1 MAGPDP
7 DYLRS
12 YYQRLSDDAL
22 AELHAAGPDGYV
34 PEAWEILD
42 DEFRRRRSSATP
54 AQASSVVS
62 RADDSPAKRAPEHGE
77 DPLDLVT
84 VLATGNPV
92 LIATAK
98 LVLES
103 ADIRF
108 LTKGEG
114 IQDLIGFGRLFGG
127 FNLATGPVQI
137 QVERR
142 DVANA
147 ADALRDIRERS
158 EEGHDRDLAEPES
171 PES

>member
-7 DYLRS
+7 HDLRS

-34 PEAWEILD
+34 PEAWDILD
-42 DEFRRRRSSATP
+42 EEFRSRGSSATP
-54 AQASSVVS
+54 TEASNVAS
-62 RADDSPAKRAPEHGE
+62 RAEESPTEPATEPGE
-77 DPLDLVT
+77 GPLDLVT
-84 VLATGNPV
+84 VFASGNPV

-98 LVLES
+98 LALES

-127 FNLATGPVQI
+127 FNIATGPVQI

-142 DVANA
+142 DAANA
-147 ADALRDIRERS
+147 ADQLRDIRERPQ
-158 EEGHDRDLAEPES
+158 EDRERGSADRES

>member
-22 AELHAAGPDGYV
+22 ADLHAAGPDGYV
-34 PEAWEILD
+34 PEAWEILNA
-42 DEFRRRRSSATP
+42 EVRRRGSSATP
-54 AQASSVVS
+54 VEASSVAS
-62 RADDSPAKRAPEHGE
+62 RGDDSPTEPAPEQGE

-84 VLATGNPV
+84 VFATGNPV
-92 LIATAK
+92 LIAMAK

-142 DVANA
+142 DAANA
-147 ADALRDIRERS
+147 ADVLRDIRDRP
-158 EEGHDRDLAEPES
+158 EEGRD
-171 PES
+171 